1 MSVDKKQPLRTT
13 KDRLRHTLLFE
24 VGGLVTAIPM
34 AAWVLDREFMEIGVL
49 GVGLSIWAMAWN
61 YVYNL
66 LFDLTL
72 IRLGRS
78 PRERP
83 PRLRLLH
90 ALLFEGGFLVLS
102 LPAVAWWLEMSLWHA
117 FLLDLGF
124 AVFFTLYAYGYNWL
138 YDKVFPYPTAPPSPP
153 PSVD

>member
-1 MSVDKKQPLRTT
+1 M
-13 KDRLRHTLLFE
+13 RHTLLFE
-24 VGGLVTAIPM
+24 FGGLVTAIPM
-34 AAWVLDREFMEIGVL
+34 AAWVLDRELLDIGVL
-49 GVGLSIWAMAWN
+49 GVGLSLLAMTWN

-78 PRERP
+78 PKDRP
-83 PRLRLLH
+83 PLLRILH
-90 ALLFEGGFLVLS
+90 ALLFEGGFLIIS

-124 AVFFTLYAYGYNWL
+124 AVFFTFYAYLYNWL
-138 YDKVFPYPTAPPSPP
+138 YDRVFPYPTAPPSPP
-153 PSVD
+153 PSAD